1 MTSSE
6 GISGAYERR
15 REIEEQ
21 AERVRAEEREIARYR
36 EESDAAR
43 ERRVR
48 EDEEARLLDEDV

>member
-1 MTSSE
+1 MTAPD

-21 AERVRAEEREIARYR
+21 SERTRAEEREIARHR
-36 EESDAAR
+36 EASDAAR
-43 ERRVR
+43 ERRIR